1 MNRRAHVVSSL
12 TAGLLACSFLTAAI
26 ALQPAGESP
35 RSPQRPAGERGQ
47 PGDRGQPGERGRG
60 DRAGGQSIESSM
72 KGMNRAMRTLR
83 DQVADASK
91 KDENLRLIN
100 DIQRNCVN
108 AKGQPLPKNIL
119 ENATD
124 EAQKEQWA
132 REYRTKLATCLKLMA
147 EVELAIIDGKGAE
160 ASKALDQIHTLEEQG
175 HTDLGVKD

>member
-12 TAGLLACSFLTAAI
+12 TAGILACSFLTAAI

-35 RSPQRPAGERGQ
+35 RSPQRPAGDRGQ
-47 PGDRGQPGERGRG
+47 PGDRAPGGR
-60 DRAGGQSIESSM
+60 DRVGGQSIESSM